1 MNEVDTNP
9 AKDVRKNIMAELQN
23 AIISKHSFK
32 EKSDEVEE
40 NQPDSDPDEEQDEQN
55 EQEDEKEEVTNVK
68 DFNEPSQN
76 EVSDSTERDE
86 NASESPKDSP
96 QDSPTQIYQFLNSCV
111 DISIGIF
118 DRQISYKKAIPK
130 ELGVL
135 KLTIYRKKS
144 GFGNFSPKYF
154 LFDEFKRVFLLNAKK
169 KVANKTSNYLISLE
183 DNNFSKDIDWFIGKV
198 RSNHNKSKYLIYD
211 NGENV
216 DKNKYATQNQARC
229 ELGYVAYTQGKNKVK
244 GMRTIEYIIPD
255 LDEHQNPIKF
265 QPIEN
270 SDSISQKW
278 VSDNNTGM
286 IQFITQTPYWNEEK
300 QKFMMAFS
308 DRVKEASVKNFQLK
322 YKSKEESNESDEI
335 LLEFGRIDKD
345 NFALTVKHPFSILNA
360 FGLVL
365 STFDL

>member
-1 MNEVDTNP
+1 MPKKSQKKCKKTDPLINSTNDLIFTFILDPNQPEEDTPIRPIVRRSSSRKISVMNEVETNP

-40 NQPDSDPDEEQDEQN
+40 NQPDSDPNEEQDEQN
-55 EQEDEKEEVTNVK
+55 EQEDEKEEITNVK

-86 NASESPKDSP
+86 NVSESPKDSP

-183 DNNFSKDIDWFIGKV
+183 DNNFSKDID
-198 RSNHNKSKYLIYD
+198 
-211 NGENV
+211 
-216 DKNKYATQNQARC
+216 
-229 ELGYVAYTQGKNKVK
+229 
-244 GMRTIEYIIPD
+244 
-255 LDEHQNPIKF
+255 
-265 QPIEN
+265 
-270 SDSISQKW
+270 
-278 VSDNNTGM
+278 
-286 IQFITQTPYWNEEK
+286 
-300 QKFMMAFS
+300 
-308 DRVKEASVKNFQLK
+308 
-322 YKSKEESNESDEI
+322 
-335 LLEFGRIDKD
+335 
-345 NFALTVKHPFSILNA
+345 
-360 FGLVL
+360 
-365 STFDL
+365 